1 MNSSLQVL
9 HPPLQTATIPSSSP
23 IKNTRVHSSHAPFQE
38 KNTTKTKVRIKRK
51 HTKKKKKKDIAT
63 MTSTTST
70 AAAADAF
77 ILSYAR
83 AVHLSAHTTD
93 TSIIASAIGAHYG
106 PRTSVYTPGRM
117 PVDSSSSP
125 VAGIATHLARFERSG
140 LGCDVRLAAHR
151 VEVVSEAG
159 GSAMCWLKWR
169 IRPRA
174 ESGVGGWEW
183 ENVYGYRRKGAEGE
197 GEEKR
202 IGGEEGWAKP
212 EGYWE
217 LIVCDNEIL
226 GLLER
231 MPNFTE
237 L

>member
-1 MNSSLQVL
+1 
-9 HPPLQTATIPSSSP
+9 
-23 IKNTRVHSSHAPFQE
+23 
-38 KNTTKTKVRIKRK
+38 
-51 HTKKKKKKDIAT
+51 

-151 VEVVSEAG
+151 VEVAEG
-159 GSAMCWLKWR
+159 GER
-169 IRPRA
+169 
-174 ESGVGGWEW
+174 GVGGRGGKGGWEW